1 MRDTGPDRDIP
12 LVPIDY
18 TVALARFMGRRG
30 VGITTLLA
38 GTDVPEGMLRD
49 PGACLS
55 IAQTG
60 RIIARATALRPKP
73 GLGFEYGLEL
83 DLNTHGLLGWSV
95 LRRTSIRDLARDIV
109 GHLRVRLPLMDM
121 RTETSDADMWIRIE
135 DSVPLGAAR
144 QFVAEAYLG
153 SLYSLAS
160 SGFRQITE
168 ISCDFPQPRPAA
180 FQHRLRCPVSFGRQ
194 HNQILIRLHSD
205 DTKPV
210 DLRNHPFYVDQYARN
225 LLTRELPRDGGIA
238 QRVRHCIMS
247 DPCRHKTLESVAED
261 LGLSVRSLRRHLQ
274 ADGASFSDIRNA
286 MRKQLAI
293 CYLRGSDLLLE
304 SIATRLGYGDQA
316 TFSRAFRE
324 WTGLSPGR
332 FRRGKDTGG
341 QPPAL

>member
-12 LVPIDY
+12 LVPVDY
-18 TVALARFMGRRG
+18 TVALARFMGRQG
-30 VGITTLLA
+30 VGIPTLLA
-38 GTDVPEGMLRD
+38 GTDIPEDMLHD
-49 PGACLS
+49 PGARLS
-55 IAQTG
+55 IAQAA
-60 RIIARATALRPKP
+60 RVIARATALKPTP

-95 LRRTSIRDLARDIV
+95 LRRTSMRELARDIV
-109 GHLRVRLPLMDM
+109 DHLRVRLPLMDM
-121 RTETSDADMWIRIE
+121 RMETSDVDMWIRIE

-153 SLYSLAS
+153 SIYALAS
-160 SGFRQITE
+160 AGFRQIAE

-180 FQHRLRCPVSFGRQ
+180 FQHRIRCPVSFGRQ
-194 HNQILIRLHSD
+194 HNQILIRLHSE
-205 DTKPV
+205 DTKAV
-210 DLRNHPFYVDQYARN
+210 DLRNHPLYVDQYARS
-225 LLTRELPRDGGIA
+225 LLARELPRDGGVS

-247 DPCRHKTLESVAED
+247 DPGRHKTLESVAED

-332 FRRGKDTGG
+332 FRRGQNPGT
-341 QPPAL
+341 QPPAP